1 MNLEIIFN
9 NNHLNKVARTINI
22 VMGLKRYWGRAAIF
36 LFLK

>member
-9 NNHLNKVARTINI
+9 INYLNKVAYTINI
-22 VMGLKRYWGRAAIF
+22 AMDIKRYWGRAAIF